1 MSDRPLFIY
10 AAIYA
15 DHEDALADYNSL
27 LDLHADKLVGTYD
40 VAVIRKAADGKVH
53 VEKREKPTQHGAWG
67 GIAVGALVG
76 YDFGPLAVQVW
87 FDQTVECANAVCGLD
102 VWGRFSFKIWGPETP
117 KPVTSKN

>member
-1 MSDRPLFIY
+1 MFRAQLRCPHSAMEYPFCGFR
-10 AAIYA
+10 
-15 DHEDALADYNSL
+15 
-27 LDLHADKLVGTYD
+27 V
-40 VAVIRKAADGKVH
+40 
-53 VEKREKPTQHGAWG
+53 